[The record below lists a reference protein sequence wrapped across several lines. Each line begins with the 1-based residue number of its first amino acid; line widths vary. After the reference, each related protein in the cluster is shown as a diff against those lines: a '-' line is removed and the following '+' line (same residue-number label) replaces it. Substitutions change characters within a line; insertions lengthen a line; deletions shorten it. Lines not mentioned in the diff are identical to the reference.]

1 MKATILSDGT
11 LSVSPESE
19 LDAYALGQWSRQNI
33 GDWFNAAARP
43 MAIIID
49 CSAYPRALEPL
60 TIPQARPGQ
69 RV

>member
-19 LDAYALGQWSRQNI
+19 LEAYALGRWSQQNI

-49 CSAYPRALEPL
+49 FSAYPRTLEPL
-60 TIPQARPGQ
+60 TVPNARPGH